1 MSTILVMI
9 IVGAIGV
16 GIGYLLGKKS
26 KVKAQIKE
34 VIDKI

>member
-1 MSTILVMI
+1 MITVLVVI
-9 IVGAIGV
+9 IVGAICL

-26 KVKAQIKE
+26 KVKAQIKG